1 MQAGELHIL
10 STDFTIKSKSR
21 IICIPDGW
29 MLAAGAKV
37 RFAAPDA
44 PPVNDDHGG
53 TARIFIADGR
63 EWWGQTEI
71 HPDHEF
77 KTVVFKA
84 EIAMALLFVDGQC
97 EGAEGTQCRDGST
110 CSRRGM
116 VCDMMHHYATHLTEL
131 CRPDDQS
138 DNVTDS

>member
-71 HPDHEF
+71 HPDHEWSSRLRLQWPCSLWMGNV
-77 KTVVFKA
+77 KVADSENSVPVLPDALMDLMERRQVQKEPSVEMEAPAAA
-84 EIAMALLFVDGQC
+84 EAW
-97 EGAEGTQCRDGST
+97 
-110 CSRRGM
+110 
-116 VCDMMHHYATHLTEL
+116 YAT
-131 CRPDDQS
+131 
-138 DNVTDS
+138 